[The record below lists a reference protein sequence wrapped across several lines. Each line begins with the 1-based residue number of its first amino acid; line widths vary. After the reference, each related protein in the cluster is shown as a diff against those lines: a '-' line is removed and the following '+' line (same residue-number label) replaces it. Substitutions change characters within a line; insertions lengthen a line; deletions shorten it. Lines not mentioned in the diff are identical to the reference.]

1 MKPVRYL
8 LPAIAGAVVGLATAD
23 AKAQDASFG
32 CKILL
37 CVASQNPSWQGVSY
51 CVPPVLKLLAI
62 RKVHPGYWPSCPEA
76 GTGKPGYAEYEDC
89 PAGTTPTTINR
100 DSGHRGNMRRTPA
113 CAKPVEVACST
124 LYHRNH
130 FGNNNYQ
137 HIDDHG
143 HPTNNVIMQRLGTV
157 CTATQ
162 VILRPRRKD
171 PYYFDIR
178 NKESGKASRYY
189 FNLEH

>member
-1 MKPVRYL
+1 MKPCRYM
-8 LPAIAGAVVGLATAD
+8 LPAIAGAVIGLTTINAG
-23 AKAQDASFG
+23 AQDASFG

-51 CVPPVLKLLAI
+51 CVPPVLNLLAI

-100 DSGHRGNMRRTPA
+100 ESGHGSNMRGTPA
-113 CAKPVEVACST
+113 CAKPVQTACSK
-124 LYHRNH
+124 LYNRDHRV
-130 FGNNNYQ
+130 GNSNYQ
-137 HIDDHG
+137 Q
-143 HPTNNVIMQRLGTV
+143 NAEFQRVGNA
-157 CTATQ
+157 CTTTE
-162 VILRPRRKD
+162 IIPRTRRKD

-178 NKESGKASRYY
+178 NKGIGSVARYY
-189 FNLEH
+189 FNLRH

>member
-1 MKPVRYL
+1 MKPFCYL
-8 LPAIAGAVVGLATAD
+8 LPAIAWAVVGFTTMD

-76 GTGKPGYAEYEDC
+76 GTGKPGYIEYEDC
-89 PAGTTPTTINR
+89 PAGTSPTIINR
-100 DSGHRGNMRRTPA
+100 ESGHGGNMRGTPA
-113 CAKPVEVACST
+113 CAKPVQTACSK
-124 LYHRNH
+124 LYNRDHRV
-130 FGNNNYQ
+130 GNSNYPENA
-137 HIDDHG
+137 G
-143 HPTNNVIMQRLGTV
+143 SYRVGGG
-157 CTATQ
+157 CTTTEIIA
-162 VILRPRRKD
+162 RPRRKD

-178 NKESGKASRYY
+178 DEESGSITRVY
-189 FNLEH
+189 FNLLH

>member
-1 MKPVRYL
+1 MKPFRHML
-8 LPAIAGAVVGLATAD
+8 LAIAGSIVALTPTGTR
-23 AKAQDASFG
+23 AQDASFG

-76 GTGKPGYAEYEDC
+76 ATHKPGYAEYEDC

-100 DSGHRGNMRRTPA
+100 ESDHGGNVHGIPA
-113 CAKPVEVACST
+113 CAKPVQTACSR
-124 LYHRNH
+124 LYNRNDSRGINSYQEH
-130 FGNNNYQ
+130 AEFQRVGN
-137 HIDDHG
+137 
-143 HPTNNVIMQRLGTV
+143 V
-157 CTATQ
+157 CTTTE
-162 VILRPRRKD
+162 ITPRPRRKD

-178 NKESGKASRYY
+178 NKVTGNVERYH
-189 FNLEH
+189 FNLRH

>member
-1 MKPVRYL
+1 MKPFCYL
-8 LPAIAGAVVGLATAD
+8 LPAIAWVVVGFTTVD

-37 CVASQNPSWQGVSY
+37 CVASQHPSWQGVSY

-100 DSGHRGNMRRTPA
+100 ESGHGGNMRGTPA
-113 CAKPVEVACST
+113 CAKPVQVPCST
-124 LYHRNH
+124 LYHRDH
-130 FGNNNYQ
+130 SGKGDYQ
-137 HIDDHG
+137 QIEDHG
-143 HPTNNVIMQRLGTV
+143 RPTNNVTIRRVGNLCAT
-157 CTATQ
+157 TQ
-162 VILRPRRKD
+162 VIPRLHRKD
-171 PYYFDIR
+171 PYYFDILD
-178 NKESGKASRYY
+178 KGSGKLSRYY
-189 FNLEH
+189 FTLRH